1 MSYENEEETDE
12 KRRREGKKEENGTG
26 TDKRMRGGFVPAEAF
41 LFLAKGGELES
52 CGDLSWEDL
61 LDKPE
66 DLSDR
71 VSEAWVVVLVVLDVT
86 DVLVS
91 LLLWSLSFCDG
102 FSCCSDW
109 EFVEPQPPE
118 CERLSDHCKDA
129 AVPGRN

>member
-1 MSYENEEETDE
+1 MKKKQTKRGEEKGRK
-12 KRRREGKKEENGTG
+12 KRTERGLIKEC
-26 TDKRMRGGFVPAEAF
+26 VAV
-41 LFLAKGGELES
+41 LFPQKPFFCQGGELES

-71 VSEAWVVVLVVLDVT
+71 VSEAWVVVPVVLDVS
-86 DVLVS
+86 DVPVS

-109 EFVEPQPPE
+109 EFVEPQHPE

-129 AVPGRN
+129 AVPGRK